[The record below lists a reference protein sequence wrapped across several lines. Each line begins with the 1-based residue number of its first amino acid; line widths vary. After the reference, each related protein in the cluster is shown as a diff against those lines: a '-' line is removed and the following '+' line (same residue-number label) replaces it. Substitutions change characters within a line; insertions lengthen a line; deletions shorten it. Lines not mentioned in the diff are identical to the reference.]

1 MSKNT
6 TVSAKAPAVLRQTVN
21 VDLTATRRDPV
32 NIGTEWIVEVT
43 QKRSAF
49 NFFGSRK
56 SIDTHVHVQVSDVS
70 LPSALVVSNSRPLL
84 SIISSGQEYEALT
97 RNAPGIPV
105 DLHLT
110 SENAS
115 FSLFFHPEAIEDCS
129 EQQKAGASYPIG
141 FKLTLTDA
149 EGNKI
154 CENAVTVNVSPV
166 HIDTRPKVA
175 FSIKRGMEESTYS
188 NRRHIENIGSLA
200 VSNESTLA
208 YAPDVDVT
216 LVPVLK
222 RDGAAVRDC
231 ELWLDVA
238 KASDADA
245 IERDDD
251 GVLHI
256 RGLQR
261 GRKIMIPVLADFAA
275 IGNPVG
281 GEGRAVFELDASV
294 KYNNSNEPGRIEQ
307 LHVKPAAIA
316 VLQNS
321 QQPSLQVTVRDPQ
334 SQQIHNVSPSVQTDG
349 ERRPTLLERF
359 DFLPGQGLE
368 LPIEI
373 NVSNLATEGSHAAIY
388 IKNPAVTVRYTPDTK
403 VSYRTARDSE
413 ATAFVLR
420 GAEADT
426 VLPNGPD
433 SRRRWTMVF
442 AADRI
447 TDIYRGAEE
456 RNYKVNV
463 MLHLSFDYYVDEH
476 GDADIMPD
484 FFTNP
489 DNIRRFKAAISLP
502 LYRKPNPNWLAI
514 DFGTSAIVSK
524 YAGNMLDLHARKRAI
539 DPSEDEYEK
548 DSPFLSSNIV
558 LRNVGDEHTAGMSQ
572 LMTQEQGTADFEKLV
587 VFMSPTSTKEKAN
600 IEFALPCLKLI
611 VGYDLLPNIDNYKS
625 LNYRYFDD
633 YTREL
638 RRSGL
643 VAMEKDDNGVE
654 QEMYT
659 PLAKVD
665 TIFGE
670 VYSQM
675 FSHYLAP
682 VIKDEARDIN
692 QLVLTIPNTYTPMH
706 LKRISDIVR
715 RSLKSL
721 NVRNIT
727 FVSESDAVACYY
739 QRNWA
744 EINRRVGRETSKQLM
759 ESENVLVFDMGAG
772 TLDVTLFAKDLD
784 ETDGHIDIRVL
795 GKIGIAKAGN
805 YLDSLIAELLTRI
818 FPAMKSY
825 SDPDEIKS
833 GDKIRG
839 AIMLK
844 NFIKNEIKPRLSA
857 KKPFYTFAEQREIGI
872 RPPSKRDDA
881 KYIATGKDAAAKNY
895 VGSPVDL
902 REIILEQPEFKAYV
916 QEVTSD
922 FLNNFFKF
930 FGIHGLKIDT
940 VLLSGRSAKLAAIQT
955 ALADAIS
962 NWTNPD
968 AKVIDISS
976 LTDEKSTFDKSKTIV
991 AEGAEIYAK
1000 LFGDEESS
1008 VKFLSPNLVAC
1019 YGVIYRDQYGREQ
1032 YTELLNPRTSPITG
1046 KKVENG
1052 MIIKTFNTP
1061 EQTFDLS
1068 ATETVKLVQ
1077 TFSADTAKDWA
1088 DGNHE
1093 YITVMCEI
1101 NSAAITGRSA
1111 ARLSLTVDDSNTMSF
1126 LINGLQLSGIAPM
1139 KIDINSRSNRR
1150 SLWPVMK
1157 K

>member
-6 TVSAKAPAVLRQTVN
+6 TITANAPSGLRQTVN
-21 VDLTATRRDPV
+21 VDLTAGHRDPV
-32 NIGTEWIVEVT
+32 NIGTEWRVEVH
-43 QKRSAF
+43 QKRSPF

-56 SIDTHVHVQVSDVS
+56 SIDTHVNVQVSKVS
-70 LPSALVVSNSRPLL
+70 LPRELRFSASRPLF
-84 SIISSGQEYEALT
+84 SIISSGQEYTALT
-97 RNAPGIPV
+97 RNVPGSPV

-110 SENAS
+110 TTGMS
-115 FSLFFHPEAIEDCS
+115 FSLFFHPEAVEDCS
-129 EQQKAGASYPIG
+129 SQQKADNCYPIS

-149 EGNKI
+149 AGGKI
-154 CENAVTVNVSPV
+154 CENDVTVNVNLT
-166 HIDTRPKVA
+166 HIDTRPVVT
-175 FSIKRGMEESTYS
+175 FGIKRDFRECTFS
-188 NRRHIENIGSLA
+188 NRMRVEQVGTLSVA
-200 VSNESTLA
+200 NESVLA
-208 YAPDVDVT
+208 YSPDVDVA
-216 LVPVLK
+216 LEPMFE
-222 RDGAAVRDC
+222 RDGAAVSDR
-231 ELWLDVA
+231 ELWLDIA
-238 KASDADA
+238 KASGAEY

-251 GVLHI
+251 GILHI

-275 IGNPVG
+275 VGNPAG
-281 GEGRAVFELDASV
+281 GEGKTVFELDASV
-294 KYNNSNEPGRIEQ
+294 KYNNSNEPGRVEQ
-307 LHVKPAAIA
+307 LHVQPALMNI
-316 VLQNS
+316 LQNT
-321 QQPSLQVTVRDPQ
+321 QQPSLEVTVSDPQ
-334 SQQIHNVSPSVQTDG
+334 TQHVYNVSPSAQDADD
-349 ERRPTLLERF
+349 RRPILFERF
-359 DFLPGQGLE
+359 AFLPGQGLE
-368 LPIEI
+368 LPVEV
-373 NVSNLATEGSHAAIY
+373 NVANLATEGSHAAIY
-388 IKNPAVTVRYTPDTK
+388 IKNPAVNARFSPDTK
-403 VSYRTARDSE
+403 VRYRSARDSE
-413 ATAFVLR
+413 STAFVLR
-420 GAEADT
+420 GADADT
-426 VLPNGPD
+426 VLPNGPG
-433 SRRRWTMVF
+433 SARRWSLVF
-442 AADRI
+442 VVDRI
-447 TDIYRGAEE
+447 SDIYRGDEQ
-456 RNYKVNV
+456 RNYNVNV

-476 GDADIMPD
+476 GDADIIPD

-489 DNIRRFKAAISLP
+489 ENCRRFRTAISLP

-524 YAGNMLDLHARKRAI
+524 FSSRLLDLHARKKAL

-548 DSPFLSSNIV
+548 GSPFLSSNIV
-558 LRNVGDEHTAGMSQ
+558 LRNVGAPATEGISQ
-572 LMTQEQGTADFEKLV
+572 LMTQEQGTGDFEKMA
-587 VFMSPTSTKEKAN
+587 VFLSPTSTKEKAN
-600 IEFALPCLKLI
+600 IEYALPCLKLI
-611 VGYDLLPNIDNYKS
+611 VGYDLLPNIENYS
-625 LNYRYFDD
+625 QYNYRYYDK
-633 YTREL
+633 YTDEL
-638 RRSGL
+638 RRSSL
-643 VAMEKDDNGVE
+643 VVKEKDESGRE
-654 QEMYT
+654 QEVYT

-670 VYSQM
+670 VYSQL
-675 FSHYLAP
+675 FSFYLSP

-706 LKRISDIVR
+706 LQRISDIVR
-715 RSLKSL
+715 RSLTNI

-744 EINRRVGRETSKQLM
+744 DINRRIGRDTSKNLM

-772 TLDVTLFAKDLD
+772 TLDVTLFAKDVD
-784 ETDGHIDIRVL
+784 ESDGHIDIRVL

-805 YLDSLIAELLTRI
+805 YLDSLIAELLTRV

-857 KKPFYTFAEQREIGI
+857 KNPFYTFSEQREIGI
-872 RPPSKRDDA
+872 RLDPKA
-881 KYIATGKDAAAKNY
+881 IATSKDPMVKNII
-895 VGSPVDL
+895 GTPVDL
-902 REIILEQPEFKAYV
+902 RKLILDQPEFKDYV
-916 QEVTSD
+916 REVTSD

-930 FGIHGLKIDT
+930 FGIKGLKIDT

-955 ALADAIS
+955 ALSEAFGKWA
-962 NWTNPD
+962 NPD
-968 AKVIDISS
+968 AKIIDIST
-976 LTDEKSTFDKSKTIV
+976 LTDEKSAFDKSKTIV
-991 AEGAEIYAK
+991 SEGAEIYAK

-1032 YTELLNPRTSPITG
+1032 YSELLNPRTSPITG

-1052 MIIKTFNTP
+1052 VIIKTYKTP

-1077 TFSADTAKDWA
+1077 TFSADTAKDWT

-1101 NSAAITGRSA
+1101 NSAAIGGRSA
-1111 ARLSLTVDDSNTMSF
+1111 ARLSLTVDESNTMSF
-1126 LINGLQLSGIAPM
+1126 LINGLQYSGLAPM

-1157 K
+1157 R